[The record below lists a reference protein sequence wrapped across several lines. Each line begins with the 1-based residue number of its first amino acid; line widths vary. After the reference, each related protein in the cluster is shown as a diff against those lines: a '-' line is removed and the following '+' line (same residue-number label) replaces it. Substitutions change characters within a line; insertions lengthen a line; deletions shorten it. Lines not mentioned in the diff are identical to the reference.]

1 LAERNFSVSGKRV
14 GALWKHKNISVV
26 PIYPVYN

>member
-14 GALWKHKNISVV
+14 GALWKHKNISGIVAV
-26 PIYPVYN
+26 PS